1 MTRSKVCSGKSGNY
15 RGYPLAVRKGRT
27 FVCKKKKCIFYFCI
41 SDLNGDC
48 KTFFMILQSVINQM
62 ILQEC
67 NFSSL
72 ASRSCFGR
80 QKESTSALLRRQA
93 RISKLECYISLKS
106 YNLLELN
113 LVVCAFSTH
122 PEYTSITLQGLG
134 IICSVIHLL
143 CSSQII
149 SNVNRFDGVATR
161 KFRSNT

>member
-27 FVCKKKKCIFYFCI
+27 FVCKKKKCTFYFCI

-80 QKESTSALLRRQA
+80 QKESSALLRRQA

-122 PEYTSITLQGLG
+122 PGYTSITLQGLG
-134 IICSVIHLL
+134 IVCSVIHLL